1 MAIDKPNH
9 ETMLQCFEWYLPESH
24 NLWRW
29 LSSQAPSVAHAG
41 FTTAWLPPAYKGQAG
56 DSDVGYGVYD
66 MYDLGEFDA
75 KASVPTKY
83 GSRMEYLQAIRA
95 MQGNG
100 VRVFADIVFNHR
112 MGADG
117 TEPVRTHEV
126 NVDDRTRSDSTV
138 VERTLNTVYD
148 FPERGGVYSTFKW
161 NWSDFTGTD
170 YTTDDGTTGIMRF
183 DGKQWSD
190 NVSHERGNFDY
201 IMGDDVDVNEP
212 EVARELTDW
221 GIWYTTT
228 TGVDGFRLD
237 AVKSIDAGFFAPW
250 LRTMQR
256 YGNHPGIAVGEYW
269 SGDAS
274 ELTSYLH
281 DCNHCMMLFDVA
293 LHFRFEQ
300 ASKNPEGFDLRGL
313 AADTLYERE
322 PTYACTFV
330 DNHDTQPGQALE
342 SWVQPW
348 FKPLA
353 YACILLRDNVLPCVF
368 FGDYYGVP
376 HDLIP
381 PMRFL
386 PHMVW
391 IRAHLLGDQV
401 EAQPGDTAHS
411 LCWVV
416 EGNHPVCVVLN
427 TGSSEVHRQVRNAAL
442 ASHTLIDVCHPDA
455 PATTDTQGQGMM
467 RCPPRSCAIYIDA
480 DDYGV
485 MLEALS
491 GTPAAG
497 TVCA

>member
-1 MAIDKPNH
+1 M
-9 ETMLQCFEWYLPESH
+9 
-24 NLWRW
+24 
-29 LSSQAPSVAHAG
+29 
-41 FTTAWLPPAYKGQAG
+41 
-56 DSDVGYGVYD
+56 VYD
-66 MYDLGEFDA
+66 DHRSGRLPARCGE
-75 KASVPTKY
+75 
-83 GSRMEYLQAIRA
+83 
-95 MQGNG
+95 
-100 VRVFADIVFNHR
+100 
-112 MGADG
+112 
-117 TEPVRTHEV
+117 
-126 NVDDRTRSDSTV
+126 
-138 VERTLNTVYD
+138 
-148 FPERGGVYSTFKW
+148 
-161 NWSDFTGTD
+161 
-170 YTTDDGTTGIMRF
+170 
-183 DGKQWSD
+183 
-190 NVSHERGNFDY
+190 
-201 IMGDDVDVNEP
+201 
-212 EVARELTDW
+212 
-221 GIWYTTT
+221 
-228 TGVDGFRLD
+228 
-237 AVKSIDAGFFAPW
+237 SIDAGFFAPW

-391 IRAHLLGDQV
+391 IRAHLLGIRWRRSQAIPPIRCAGWWK
-401 EAQPGDTAHS
+401 EITRCAWCSTPG
-411 LCWVV
+411 
-416 EGNHPVCVVLN
+416 
-427 TGSSEVHRQVRNAAL
+427 AAIP
-442 ASHTLIDVCHPDA
+442 IDRFA
-455 PATTDTQGQGMM
+455 M
-467 RCPPRSCAIYIDA
+467 RRSPRTRLSTYAILMPRRRLTRRGRA
-480 DDYGV
+480 
-485 MLEALS
+485 
-491 GTPAAG
+491 
-497 TVCA
+497 

>member
-75 KASVPTKY
+75 KGSVPTKY

-322 PTYACTFV
+322 PTYACTFL

-342 SWVQPW
+342 SWVQP
-348 FKPLA
+348 
-353 YACILLRDNVLPCVF
+353 LLRRTPRSHPANEVPAAHGVDPRASAGGSGGGAARRYRPFAVLGGGRKSP
-368 FGDYYGVP
+368 GV
-376 HDLIP
+376 
-381 PMRFL
+381 R
-386 PHMVW
+386 
-391 IRAHLLGDQV
+391 G
-401 EAQPGDTAHS
+401 AQHREQRGPS
-411 LCWVV
+411 
-416 EGNHPVCVVLN
+416 
-427 TGSSEVHRQVRNAAL
+427 TGSQCGARL
-442 ASHTLIDVCHPDA
+442 AHAYRRMPS
-455 PATTDTQGQGMM
+455 
-467 RCPPRSCAIYIDA
+467 
-480 DDYGV
+480 
-485 MLEALS
+485 
-491 GTPAAG
+491 
-497 TVCA
+497 